1 MEIESLDDLIC
12 NLKQNLSD
20 TYCTIEATKTALQD
34 YAKRIH
40 THAIADITNLS
51 TILSN
56 KADKTN
62 ANQSTDG
69 LMSAADKKKLD
80 GIATGATKYVHP
92 SQTART
98 GKPTSNLTPNFGD
111 IITISQIVSDGT
123 GHVTNANDRKITIP
137 NATVNNTTNGL
148 MIASDK
154 VKLDSIANNANNYT
168 HPTYTNRNNGLYK
181 ITVDGTGHIS
191 TVQSVNKSDITALG
205 IPAQDTTYNDAT
217 TSTHGL
223 MSVADK
229 KKIDGIANNAN
240 NYTHPSYTSKTNG
253 LYKITVDNS
262 GHVNGTQNVTKADIT
277 ALGIPAQNTTYS
289 NATTTTDGLMSAEDK
304 QKLDVQSSFKIMLS
318 TDYGIAPNNV
328 ANEMTITRPG
338 RIYAAVLK
346 DGFALENKTISFI
359 INGVTYD
366 RISSES
372 QMGYAGL
379 NISESLPK
387 GDYNVTAIYREDGWV
402 AAIDIKTLHVQ

>member
-1 MEIESLDDLIC
+1 MEIDSLDDLIC

-34 YAKRIH
+34 YAKKIH

-56 KADKTN
+56 KADKIN
-62 ANQSTDG
+62 ANQNTDG

-111 IITISQIVSDGT
+111 TITISQIISDST

-154 VKLDSIANNANNYT
+154 VKLDNIANNANNYT

-181 ITVDGTGHIS
+181 ITVDGTGHVS
-191 TVQSVNKSDITALG
+191 TVQSVSKSDITALG

-229 KKIDGIANNAN
+229 KKIDSIANNAN

-277 ALGIPAQNTTYS
+277 ALGIPSQDTTYS
-289 NATTTTDGLMSAEDK
+289 NATTTTNGLMSAEDK
-304 QKLDVQSSFKIMLS
+304 QKLSVQSSFKIILS
-318 TDYGIAPNNV
+318 TDYSTAPNNV
-328 ANEMTITRPG
+328 ANEMTITKPG
-338 RIYAAVLK
+338 RIYSAVLK
-346 DGFALENKTISFI
+346 DGATLVDKTISFI
-359 INGVTYD
+359 INGVTYN

-372 QMGYAGL
+372 QMGYAAL

-387 GDYNVTAIYREDGWV
+387 GDYNVIAIYRENGWV
-402 AAIDIKTLHVQ
+402 AAIDIKALHVR